1 MGEEGLRRALLVI
14 AKEYEAHEQEALA
27 IAESAGYEVVKVLKR
42 SKKGRRLS
50 DYMVRRIAEEAGRLN
65 ADVIIYYGNLEPSSI
80 YRLEKESR
88 KRVLDRVMV
97 ILEIFALHAGSREA
111 KLQIEMA
118 KLKHELPLVREY
130 VRRAKLGEQV
140 DFLGPGRYA
149 FEAYERHITSRIA
162 RIRRELEELRRNV
175 ALQEAARKEMGMVLV
190 GIVGYASAGKTSL
203 FNALTGESQ
212 RVGPE
217 YFTTLH
223 PKHKSVDYDGLKVTF
238 VDTVGFVMDVP
249 PEIIESFYSTL
260 QEAALSDLLIFVVDS
275 SEPLDTVRSKVLS
288 GVQLLGKLNALG
300 KPMIFALNKIDL
312 VSSDVVS
319 KVEGL
324 VRSLAS
330 GASDSISVVPVS
342 AKYRINLDALS
353 SEVLR
358 LVRLRV
364 LGEALREGLR
374 AQAGT
379 QAGKG

>member
-1 MGEEGLRRALLVI
+1 MRRALLVI
-14 AKEYEAHEQEALA
+14 AKEYLEHESEALA
-27 IAESAGYEVVKVLKR
+27 IAESAGYEVVKVIRR
-42 SKKGRRLS
+42 SKEGRRLS
-50 DYMVRRIAEEAGRLN
+50 EFMARRLAREAESSG

-88 KRVLDRVMV
+88 RRVLDRVMV

-118 KLKHELPLVREY
+118 RLRHELPLVREY
-130 VRRAKLGEQV
+130 IRRAKMGEQV

-162 RIRRELEELRRNV
+162 RIRRELDELRRSV
-175 ALQEAARKEMGMVLV
+175 ALQDAIRKESGMALV

-212 RVGPE
+212 KVGPE

-223 PKHKSVDYDGLKVTF
+223 TKHKAVNYDGLKVMW

-260 QEAALSDLLIFVVDS
+260 QEAALSDALVFVVDS
-275 SEPLDTVRSKVLS
+275 SEPPDFVRAKLLS
-288 GVQLLGKLNALG
+288 GIELLGKLNALG
-300 KPMIFALNKIDL
+300 KPVVFALNKIDL
-312 VSSDVVS
+312 VHPEAVEMVS
-319 KVEGL
+319 GL
-324 VRSLAS
+324 VRSLAPLM
-330 GASDSISVVPVS
+330 SDSSPIVPVS
-342 AKYRINLDALS
+342 AKYGTNLEELV

-358 LVRLRV
+358 VVRPRV
-364 LGEALREGLR
+364 AGQALREGLR
-374 AQAGT
+374 PQAGAQAG
-379 QAGKG
+379 QG